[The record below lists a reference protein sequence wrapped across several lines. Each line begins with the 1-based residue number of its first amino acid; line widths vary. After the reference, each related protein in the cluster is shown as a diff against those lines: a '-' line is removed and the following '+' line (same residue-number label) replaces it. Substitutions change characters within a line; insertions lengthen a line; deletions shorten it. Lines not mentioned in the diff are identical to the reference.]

1 MKKSFLNIAAFAA
14 VVFGA
19 AALVARARRS
29 SSTSTSTGI
38 DTPAQ
43 PEPQTP
49 ASTAP
54 SPSDYTEFVV
64 VVGRIDLTLFRPG
77 HGQRRVRIG
86 GQPGFAA

>member
-1 MKKSFLNIAAFAA
+1 MKKSIIAFTAFAA
-14 VVFGA
+14 AVFGA
-19 AALVARARRS
+19 AALVARGRRS
-29 SSTSTSTGI
+29 SSTSTTTGT
-38 DTPAQ
+38 DTPAL

-54 SPSDYTEFVV
+54 SPSDDTEFVL

>member
-1 MKKSFLNIAAFAA
+1 MRKSFIQVISIVTLLG
-14 VVFGA
+14 V

-29 SSTSTSTGI
+29 SSTSTTTGT
-38 DTPAQ
+38 DTPVQ

-54 SPSDYTEFVV
+54 SPSDDTEFIV